1 MEYIQLLNI
10 CIKITEKKGRD
21 LKHEKVSAARG
32 SPLVC
37 QGTRADSRA
46 CEEQVTTSA

>member
-10 CIKITEKKGRD
+10 CVNITEKKGRY
-21 LKHEKVSAARG
+21 LKHEKVSVARG

-37 QGTRADSRA
+37 QGTRADSR
-46 CEEQVTTSA
+46 T